1 MAHTIYINTEPQEME
16 NSKTG
21 EKFFSSLVG
30 VSSGIRAQLPEVDVL
45 NWTIQPG
52 EQVNIPARMGELC
65 GYTKENN
72 PVNAKGEITLP
83 KQECFS
89 ALFRFASAYG
99 RKLVIQCESVQWGAV
114 REYVNQKTNLPQ
126 KALTVYPVM
135 PAGEQYQI
143 NMIRAQSK
151 GAVHPEMLAVM
162 EKAAETAAAPTVV
175 QADGNEPF

>member
-1 MAHTIYINTEPQEME
+1 MTHTIYINTEPKEQT
-16 NSKTG
+16 NSLTG

-30 VSSGIRAQLPEVDVL
+30 VSSAIRAQLPKVDVL
-45 NWTIQPG
+45 NWTIQPE

-72 PVNAKGEITLP
+72 PVNDKGEITLP

-89 ALFRFASAYG
+89 ALFRFASATGY
-99 RKLVIQCESVQWGAV
+99 KLVIQCESVEWGAV
-114 REYVNQKTNLPQ
+114 REYENSKTKLLQ
-126 KALTVYPVM
+126 KALTVWPVM
-135 PAGEQYQI
+135 PAGAQYQI
-143 NMIRAQSK
+143 NMIRTQSK

-162 EKAAETAAAPTVV
+162 EKAAETTAAPTVV